1 MAYDVGTMVLSD
13 PYYVGNHEQV
23 VGWVI
28 NAYEDYCIVQW
39 ASDKLPTSIV
49 TSHSMDLLHKSFLDL
64 EHGSV

>member
-1 MAYDVGTMVLSD
+1 MTYDVGTMVLSD

-49 TSHSMDLLHKSFLDL
+49 TSTSMYYIEKAYRDLS
-64 EHGSV
+64 G

>member
-28 NAYEDYCIVQW
+28 NAYADYCIVQW

-49 TSHSMDLLHKSFLDL
+49 TSTSMYYIEKAYRDLSR
-64 EHGSV
+64 

>member
-1 MAYDVGTMVLSD
+1 MAYDVGTMVLST
-13 PYYVGNHEQV
+13 PYYVGNHSQV

-49 TSHSMDLLHKSFLDL
+49 TSTSMYYIEKAYRDLSR
-64 EHGSV
+64 